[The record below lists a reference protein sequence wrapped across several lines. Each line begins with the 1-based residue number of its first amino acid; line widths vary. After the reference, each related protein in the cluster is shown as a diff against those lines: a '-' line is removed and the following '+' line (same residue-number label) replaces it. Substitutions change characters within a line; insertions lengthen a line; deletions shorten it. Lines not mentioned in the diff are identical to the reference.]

1 MIKRNI
7 EINDLTVNEIANEI
21 ANMNSED
28 QIKLINE
35 LGKITK
41 GWNECGGTLDMQL
54 AFVKNSED
62 ELDVNGKWFISKVKG
77 WLE

>member
-7 EINDLTVNEIANEI
+7 EINNLTANEIANEI
-21 ANMNSED
+21 ANMDSED
-28 QIKLINE
+28 QIELINE

-54 AFVKNSED
+54 AFLKDSED
-62 ELDVNGKWFISKVKG
+62 KLDSNGKWFISKIKD
-77 WLE
+77 WID